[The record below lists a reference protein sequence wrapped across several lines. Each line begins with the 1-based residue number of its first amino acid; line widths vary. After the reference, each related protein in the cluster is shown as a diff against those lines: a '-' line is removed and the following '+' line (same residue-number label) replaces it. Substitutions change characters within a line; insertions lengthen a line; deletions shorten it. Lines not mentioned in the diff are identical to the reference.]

1 MCLKIYYMDSAKF
14 LSTPGFVWQ
23 AALRIIKVKFEL
35 LIGIYMLSMAE
46 KVIRGEIRHATD
58 QYAKPN
64 NKYMKDYDQNKETC
78 YHKYQDINNLHGW
91 AMLQKLPVNNF
102 ELIEDTSQINDNLYN
117 KENDEEYFLKVD
129 VQYPK
134 KIHELH
140 NDLPFF
146 PERMKI
152 EKFEKLVTNLFK

>member
-1 MCLKIYYMDSAKF
+1 MCLKIYYMDPAKF

-35 LIGIYMLSMAE
+35 LIGIYTLSMAE

-78 YHKYQDINNLHGW
+78 YHKY
-91 AMLQKLPVNNF
+91 
-102 ELIEDTSQINDNLYN
+102 
-117 KENDEEYFLKVD
+117 
-129 VQYPK
+129 
-134 KIHELH
+134 
-140 NDLPFF
+140 
-146 PERMKI
+146 
-152 EKFEKLVTNLFK
+152 

>member
-1 MCLKIYYMDSAKF
+1 MIFLEHESVNDNFIKYKWLSCNKNYSNIIDEEIKKRFLKKCIWKMCLKIYYMDPAKF

-46 KVIRGEIRHATD
+46 KVIRGEIRHTID

-78 YHKYQDINNLHGW
+78 YHKY
-91 AMLQKLPVNNF
+91 
-102 ELIEDTSQINDNLYN
+102 
-117 KENDEEYFLKVD
+117 
-129 VQYPK
+129 
-134 KIHELH
+134 
-140 NDLPFF
+140 
-146 PERMKI
+146 
-152 EKFEKLVTNLFK
+152 